1 MNDCCGAIGDT
12 DPEEVVEGTGI
23 RAYCRRR
30 KQGILNTVYLF
41 GTLCISLSA
50 LAQIIKTV
58 QTQSAEDF
66 AIMWLIMLVVGHVF
80 HLPRS
85 LTSGFWV
92 WKLNCLLGMSL
103 ILVLLG
109 LIIVYG
115 GG

>member
-1 MNDCCGAIGDT
+1 VDDCCGVPGT
-12 DPEEVVEGTGI
+12 HPEEVVEGTGI
-23 RAYCRRR
+23 RAWYRRR
-30 KQGILNTVYLF
+30 KQGILNFVYLC

-50 LAQIIKTV
+50 LAQIVKTV

-109 LIIVYG
+109 LIIAYG